1 MALSFPK
8 DGSIIIIDDLYSDAK
23 PLIDILSNNG
33 HPSIYFNGDIDSLP
47 KNAQG
52 GNINLERVR
61 VVFTD
66 IQLKPALNAQQ
77 YGSLIIEH
85 LNLLIP
91 EENGPYIIIV
101 WSKKGDLY
109 ANTLN
114 EMIEAPAF
122 IKKPIAFIHLD
133 KTDYFKTV
141 QKDYLDFTNFNN
153 DLETRFS
160 EDDRKFIINKVKEFI
175 HSEEE
180 KVCDK
185 ASLVRIS
192 NKIKNGLKNH
202 QAFEL
207 LIKWEGL
214 VSNAA
219 TNIVSTITSIHD
231 KNSLWDYN
239 FRNIISRFA
248 ESQVGQNIS
257 DLNRKEFVV
266 AALRTL
272 NSAFIDLINS
282 NIPRN
287 IAISV
292 NDYNSYKNSGYAIE
306 IAGVTYKISW
316 KDFTFYQLY
325 IDDVKK
331 GADNKNLKD
340 LLGIGTDPQ
349 RAVVKKMFDQYLEI
363 SPNLNSK
370 LNIDFLKPTKIQP
383 GVVYE
388 VLVPAARKRKF
399 LSDTYFKVQFLKK
412 KKDRS
417 YEVPNSTLNKIRF
430 IELEISPNCDYA
442 QKKWLKNRVIS
453 GILFP
458 PDFFSKLKRDDSFYS
473 EMPEI
478 VFNNIKYRMVLNFKL
493 LKAIDLNVIENR
505 SSKFLFRIKNEPMS
519 DIITRM
525 ASHTMRIGLIEF
537 K

>member
-33 HPSIYFNGDIDSLP
+33 HPSIYFNGDIDFLP

-52 GNINLERVR
+52 GISLARVR

-85 LNLLIP
+85 LNHLIP
-91 EENGPYIIIV
+91 EDNGPYIIIV
-101 WSKKGDLY
+101 WTKKGDLY
-109 ANTLN
+109 ANTLQ

-122 IKKPIAFIHLD
+122 LKKPIAFIRLD
-133 KTDYFKTV
+133 KTDYFKTTT
-141 QKDYLDFTNFNN
+141 KEYIDFDNI
-153 DLETRFS
+153 DDELETRFA
-160 EDDRKFIINKVKEFI
+160 EDDRNFIINKLKELI
-175 HSEEE
+175 PTEEE
-180 KVCDK
+180 KICDK
-185 ASLVRIS
+185 ASLIRIS
-192 NKIKNGLKNH
+192 NKIKRELKNYK
-202 QAFEL
+202 AFGL

-214 VSNAA
+214 VTNAA
-219 TNIVSTITSIHD
+219 TNIISIITSIHD
-231 KNSLWDYN
+231 KNLLWDYN

-248 ESQVGQNIS
+248 ESQVGKNIS

-282 NIPRN
+282 SIPRN
-287 IAISV
+287 IAISAS
-292 NDYNSYKNSGYAIE
+292 DYEAYKNSGYAIQN
-306 IAGVTYKISW
+306 AGIPYRISW
-316 KDFTFYQLY
+316 KDFKHYHLY
-325 IDDVKK
+325 IGDTKK
-331 GADNKNLKD
+331 GKDNKNLKE
-340 LLGIGTDPQ
+340 LEGIGTD
-349 RAVVKKMFDQYLEI
+349 AEKNIVKKMLKEYQEI
-363 SPNLNSK
+363 PPNLNSK
-370 LNIDFLKPTKIQP
+370 LNIDFLRPNKIQP

-388 VLVPAARKRKF
+388 VRVPAAKKRKF
-399 LSDTYFKVQFLKK
+399 LSETYFSSPQFMKR

-417 YEVPNSTLNKIRF
+417 YEVSNSKLNKIKF
-430 IELEISPNCDYA
+430 IELEVSPNCDYA
-442 QKKWLKNRVIS
+442 QKKWLKNRVTS

-458 PDFFSKLKRDDSFYS
+458 PDIFKLKNDDSFYNDI
-473 EMPEI
+473 PEF
-478 VFNNIKYRMVLNFKL
+478 VFNDTKYCLVLNFKL
-493 LKAIDLNVIENR
+493 LKAIDLTEIENR

-525 ASHTMRIGLIEF
+525 ASHAMRIGLIEF